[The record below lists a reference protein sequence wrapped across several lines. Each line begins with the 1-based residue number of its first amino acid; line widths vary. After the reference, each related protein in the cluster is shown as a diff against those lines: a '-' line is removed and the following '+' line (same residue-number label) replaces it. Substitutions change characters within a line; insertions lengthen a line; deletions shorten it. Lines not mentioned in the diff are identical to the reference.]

1 MVVIDTTTLSNE
13 VEEIPAASSL
23 PSVKTASKSKTKMDD
38 QKKFEKKTEARK
50 KRKDEQGTADDP
62 EQGAGDGRHDSNN
75 GGNDGGDDDDQGGDD
90 KQNGEKEENEENEGE
105 KNEGVENEEEEEEE
119 DLPPPPHAN
128 INGVVWVTRTK
139 NKKKSKQSKR
149 VNVQFVELANSHQS
163 AAEILP
169 KRRRT
174 ATAGV
179 AVFQP
184 GRGKC
189 FVKQRFHKSEPVDS
203 SRLKKVPVERSER
216 MIQISNERERAR
228 EEEANVA
235 SNFQM
240 NPPAPRRTK
249 NNARARRR

>member
-1 MVVIDTTTLSNE
+1 ME
-13 VEEIPAASSL
+13 AVEEMEVGGEKEKEKEKEEVPTMAEVAESL
-23 PSVKTASKSKTKMDD
+23 RLDAVAREAKEERAKAEKNE
-38 QKKFEKKTEARK
+38 EKKEEEEK
-50 KRKDEQGTADDP
+50 E
-62 EQGAGDGRHDSNN
+62 
-75 GGNDGGDDDDQGGDD
+75 
-90 KQNGEKEENEENEGE
+90 EKEENEENEE
-105 KNEGVENEEEEEEE
+105 NAENEGEEEEEE

-139 NKKKSKQSKR
+139 NKKKSKQSKQ
-149 VNVQFVELANSHQS
+149 VNVQFVELAKSHQS
-163 AAEILP
+163 AAETLP